1 MKNPFGRWSAGVGM
15 LVAMAAFLCHP
26 SVAFAGTI
34 LGSAQSFAVLGAS
47 TVTNVGSSTISG
59 NLGVYAG
66 SAVTGFP
73 PGAVS
78 NGTIH
83 ITDGVAQQ
91 AQNDERFAYNALA
104 LLPSTFNESGI
115 DLGGLTLSPGVYKFT
130 SAAQLTGAL
139 TLDFGGNPNALF
151 VFQIGSTLITGSG
164 ASVSVINGKAT
175 DGVFWQVG
183 SSATLGSSTTFVGN
197 ILALANISMDSTAKI
212 ECGRAF
218 AQTGGVTLIT
228 NTISSTCGIN
238 DFVSGPADFRSNS
251 AGGSSGGSSPSLLT
265 SLPSLVITTP
275 EPGTFLLLGI
285 SLLGVVVKYS
295 GKYSARGK

>member
-1 MKNPFGRWSAGVGM
+1 M
-15 LVAMAAFLCHP
+15 LVAMAIFLWHP
-26 SVAFAGTI
+26 SMAFAGTI

-73 PGAVS
+73 PGAVT

-91 AQNDERFAYNALA
+91 AQIDERFAYNALA
-104 LLPSTFNESGI
+104 LLPSTFNETGI

-130 SAAQLTGAL
+130 SGAQLTGAL

-164 ASVSVINGKAT
+164 ASVSVINGTAT

-228 NTISSTCGIN
+228 NTISSTCGI
-238 DFVSGPADFRSNS
+238 DFVSGPADFPSNS
-251 AGGSSGGSSPSLLT
+251 TGGSSGGSSPSLAG
-265 SLPSLVITTP
+265 SLPSLVIVTP

-295 GKYSARGK
+295 RQYSARGK

>member
-1 MKNPFGRWSAGVGM
+1 M
-15 LVAMAAFLCHP
+15 LVSMAVLPGHL

-34 LGSAQSFAVLGAS
+34 LGAAQSFAVLGAS

-73 PGAVS
+73 PGAVT

-104 LLPSTFNESGI
+104 LLPSTFDESGI
-115 DLGGLTLSPGVYKFT
+115 DLAGKTLTPGVYKFT

-139 TLDFGGNPNALF
+139 TLNFQGDPNALF
-151 VFQIGSTLITGSG
+151 VFQIGSTLTTGSG
-164 ASVSVINGKAT
+164 ASVNVINGTAT

-197 ILALANISMDSTAKI
+197 ILALASISMDSTAKI

-238 DFVSGPADFRSNS
+238 DFVSGPADFPSNS
-251 AGGSSGGSSPSLLT
+251 TGGSAGGSSPSLT
-265 SLPSLVITTP
+265 SLPTLVIVTP

-285 SLLGVVVKYS
+285 SLAGIVVKYLDR
-295 GKYSARGK
+295 AR